1 MAWSK
6 DEMAR
11 AKDRAL
17 QVIMKVLVVVGMMLL
32 SARAFAFQAP
42 QAPTPAGQAPPGQS
56 EFIPVDQLPP
66 SEQLPA
72 APLLI
77 AAYAFAWLAVFF
89 YVWTVWRRLNK
100 VEADMRVFEKRH
112 VRGNPR

>member
-1 MAWSK
+1 
-6 DEMAR
+6 
-11 AKDRAL
+11 
-17 QVIMKVLVVVGMMLL
+17 MKVLVVVGTMLL
-32 SARAFAFQAP
+32 MLVILLPGQAFAFQAP

-112 VRGNPR
+112 MRGNPR

>member
-1 MAWSK
+1 
-6 DEMAR
+6 
-11 AKDRAL
+11 
-17 QVIMKVLVVVGMMLL
+17 MKVLVVVGTMLL
-32 SARAFAFQAP
+32 MLVILLPGQAFALQAP

-112 VRGNPR
+112 MRGNPR